1 MKRND
6 ENSTNVDSVINE
18 LQEIRL
24 TQMAKFTS
32 VLKNIKWF
40 HNLANPLDDLEKEIS
55 QNYISNIGFP
65 HTNIAVINNVE
76 EVYFIIERPEWNTNW
91 WDAEEQLRSSLL
103 NKALEVIDA
112 DELNHAINHATT
124 KAAGF
129 ALDSISEKFSEIN
142 YTNNFNYQ
150 YFINTLT
157 GIAVAITYQASL
169 VLASGGDEKHPF
181 TYKFELIE
189 YGRLPLGITGN
200 TFSVY

>member
-1 MKRND
+1 MERDDKDNI
-6 ENSTNVDSVINE
+6 NVDSVMDE
-18 LQEIRL
+18 LQQIRL

-40 HNLANPLDDLEKEIS
+40 HNIANPLDDIEKQIS
-55 QNYISNIGFP
+55 QNYTSNIGFP
-65 HTNIAVINNVE
+65 HSNIAFINNADD
-76 EVYFIIERPEWNTNW
+76 VYFLVENPEWNTNW
-91 WDAEEQLRSSLL
+91 WEAEEQLRSSLL

-129 ALDSISEKFSEIN
+129 ALDSISEKVSEIN
-142 YTNNFNYQ
+142 CSNNFDYQ

-157 GIAVAITYQASL
+157 GMAVATTYQASL

-200 TFSVY
+200 TFSIY